1 MKCEK
6 IYLYEDRPD
15 VTLTTYIWE
24 ESQELQPGKNRPAV
38 IVCPGGAYLSCS
50 DREGEPVALKFMSMG
65 YQAFVLRYSTYLEGK
80 SGFPD
85 PTKPMEVKEDRIH
98 PTPVREIAK
107 AFLILREHAEE
118 WHVDMDKVAV
128 CGFSAGGHNAAMYS
142 VYWDKPEITEFF
154 GRPAEDFK
162 PAAAI
167 LSYPVTDSVAMKTA
181 MEGDGIAKFLFGAY
195 NVALTGAAEPD
206 EKTLLAVSPAR
217 LVDANTPPTFIW
229 STCQDNLVP
238 IQQSILMAKALADQ
252 KIPFEMH
259 IFEEGAHGLSTADQD
274 SAGDSA
280 QVNADAADWI
290 PKADK
295 WLKKR
300 FALELPEPRM
310 WGREE

>member
-6 IYLYEDRPD
+6 LYLYEDRPD
-15 VTLTTYIWE
+15 VTLTTYLWD
-24 ESQELQPGKNRPAV
+24 ESLELQPGKKRPAV

-50 DREGEPVALKFMSMG
+50 DREGEPVALRFMSMG
-65 YQAFVLRYSTYLEGK
+65 YQAFVLRYSTYLEGNP
-80 SGFPD
+80 GMPD

-107 AFLILREHAEE
+107 AFLMLREHAEE
-118 WHVDMDKVAV
+118 WHMDMDRVAV

-167 LSYPVTDSVAMKTA
+167 LSYPVTDSVDMENS
-181 MEGDGIAKFLFGAY
+181 MEGIGFAKILFQAY

-206 EKTLLAVSPAR
+206 EETLLAVSPAR

-229 STCQDNLVP
+229 STAQDNLVP
-238 IQQSILMAKALADQ
+238 IQQSILMAKALADK

-274 SAGDSA
+274 SAGDSS
-280 QVNADAADWI
+280 QVNADAAAWI
-290 PKADK
+290 EKADK

-300 FALELPEPRM
+300 FTLELPAPRI